1 MAKKQVEVVE
11 PPYIQGYQLGLASPK
26 KVKNPYK
33 EGAEADGEDFQRG
46 WDNAR
51 PVVRDTEMTSFPLNP
66 P

>member
-1 MAKKQVEVVE
+1 MAKKQVEVLE
-11 PPYIQGYQLGLASPK
+11 PPYTQGYQLGLTSLK
-26 KVKNPYK
+26 KAKNPYK

-51 PVVRDTEMTSFPLNP
+51 DTEMTSFPLNP

>member
-1 MAKKQVEVVE
+1 MVKKQVVQD
-11 PPYIQGYQLGLASPK
+11 PPYIQGYQLGLASHK
-26 KVKNPYK
+26 KAKNPYK

-51 PVVRDTEMTSFPLNP
+51 DTEMTSFPLNP